1 MKPRAHNRPALLAMI
16 LAALACYAN
25 APRLAATL
33 LVGDAVNLAAAADS
47 MTRDT
52 LRQRLDS
59 LPQGSP
65 QAEQLAQRLH
75 EGEQSSAIAE
85 SLPSIPHFVA
95 PSAPV
100 PQVEQTVGQP
110 PRIAKAVVAD
120 HWALQDGVILTT
132 SLPPPP
138 DTGCLAG
145 PRAASDAATPTAQS
159 RAPPRAL

>member
-47 MTRDT
+47 ITRDT
-52 LRQRLDS
+52 LRQRLNS

-100 PQVEQTVGQP
+100 PQVEQPVGKP
-110 PRIAKAVVAD
+110 PRVAKAVVTD
-120 HWALQDGVILTT
+120 HWALHDGVILTT

-138 DTGCLAG
+138 DARRAAG
-145 PRAASDAATPTAQS
+145 PGAVPCADGPQTRS
-159 RAPPRAL
+159 RAPPRRA